1 MELYD
6 NATFLEKAQEVKL
19 NLSVRQLVE
28 EAIRNGEGT
37 LTDKGSLRVETGK
50 HTGRSP
56 KDKFIVDAA
65 STHDKV
71 SWSNNQPCSEETF
84 DRLYKKMVAYVQE
97 HRLYA
102 TDVYA
107 GADTKY
113 RLRVRMYHGIRLA
126 PVICAAAFYRLHRT
140 GKRYSPRFY
149 GGLPAGFKS

>member
-113 RLRVRMYHGIRLA
+113 RLRVR
-126 PVICAAAFYRLHRT
+126 VITEYAWHQLFARQLFIDYIELE
-140 GKRYSPRFY
+140 KDIPRFY